1 MQAKKLFI
9 VALVSI
15 AVIISASLMGW
26 QKQEIEPTC
35 NCQVH
40 YNLFDEKSCTSMG
53 VGKKATIDG
62 STIIS
67 QSADCGSCDFRIL
80 LEPAADHAPGTM
92 RMLWQL
98 PQGSKGLTIDDVKK
112 ATGIEIPQ
120 PEHTYK
126 YLKAIF
132 GLMNEHQLAIAEATI
147 GGREE
152 LRNRK
157 GLFDVTE
164 LSMLAM
170 ERCKTAREAI
180 KLMGELAEKY
190 GVYVGGEQLVVADGD
205 EVWDFEVHGVG
216 EDWTPESNK
225 PGAVWAA
232 QRVPDDGFFVCN
244 NMSRI
249 KEIDLNDTDNFMAS
263 KHVISLAEEKG
274 YWSNNS
280 GESFRFD
287 KAYTDYPPLRVKWDR
302 RVYAAYRLVAPSQ
315 SFDTDDDDFP
325 FAIKPDRKLSMAD
338 IMSLYRDHYQG
349 SKFDQ
354 TKGLATGPFANPDR
368 PSIDRDKEAE
378 VEAINYIRQI
388 PVINCDYTV
397 INQSR
402 KWLPD
407 AIGGIVWW
415 GPDCPDTTVFVPFY
429 IGINE
434 LPQSYTIGHHMEF
447 GREYA
452 WWAFSFVNNWA
463 HLVYS
468 YMIEDIR
475 EEQERLEN
483 VEFNTLPESDK
494 KALGLYEQNMA
505 SAKEFMTKFC
515 IENADKVVADW
526 WKLADQLIVK
536 YNDGGRVKPS
546 EEWINALQKAKEK

>member
-1 MQAKKLFI
+1 
-9 VALVSI
+9 
-15 AVIISASLMGW
+15 
-26 QKQEIEPTC
+26 
-35 NCQVH
+35 
-40 YNLFDEKSCTSMG
+40 
-53 VGKKATIDG
+53 
-62 STIIS
+62 
-67 QSADCGSCDFRIL
+67 
-80 LEPAADHAPGTM
+80 
-92 RMLWQL
+92 
-98 PQGSKGLTIDDVKK
+98 
-112 ATGIEIPQ
+112 
-120 PEHTYK
+120 
-126 YLKAIF
+126 
-132 GLMNEHQLAIAEATI
+132 
-147 GGREE
+147 
-152 LRNRK
+152 
-157 GLFDVTE
+157 
-164 LSMLAM
+164 
-170 ERCKTAREAI
+170 
-180 KLMGELAEKY
+180 
-190 GVYVGGEQLVVADGD
+190 
-205 EVWDFEVHGVG
+205 
-216 EDWTPESNK
+216 
-225 PGAVWAA
+225 
-232 QRVPDDGFFVCN
+232 
-244 NMSRI
+244 
-249 KEIDLNDTDNFMAS
+249 
-263 KHVISLAEEKG
+263 
-274 YWSNNS
+274 
-280 GESFRFD
+280 
-287 KAYTDYPPLRVKWDR
+287 
-302 RVYAAYRLVAPSQ
+302 
-315 SFDTDDDDFP
+315 
-325 FAIKPDRKLSMAD
+325 
-338 IMSLYRDHYQG
+338 
-349 SKFDQ
+349 
-354 TKGLATGPFANPDR
+354 
-368 PSIDRDKEAE
+368 
-378 VEAINYIRQI
+378 
-388 PVINCDYTV
+388 V